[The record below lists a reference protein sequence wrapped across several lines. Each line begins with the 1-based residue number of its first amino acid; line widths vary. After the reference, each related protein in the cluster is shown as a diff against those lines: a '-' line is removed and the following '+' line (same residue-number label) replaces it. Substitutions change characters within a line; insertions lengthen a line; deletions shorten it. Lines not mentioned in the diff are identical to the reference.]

1 MLPALAI
8 FCRLTDYLQMYR
20 IKIIHIL
27 SILYFLESGNRTWH
41 IWVFCFTVSHKTAI
55 KVSSMSGFDWGRICF
70 QVDSHNYWQ
79 NSASHCLTQAVG
91 QRSASFLPHGNL
103 LLQSQQ
109 ESAEKMEITILCNL
123 ITKMT
128 TVRCCRIL
136 LVRSKLFKGRG
147 LHTATTTGKWDC
159 SGTSQWGCL
168 SPTPQL
174 ISSKGNT

>member
-1 MLPALAI
+1 MLPELAI
-8 FCRLTDYLQMYR
+8 FCHLTNYLQMYR
-20 IKIIHIL
+20 IKIIHTIL
-27 SILYFLESGNRTWH
+27 HFLESGNKTWH

-55 KVSSMSGFDWGRICF
+55 KVSSMSGLDCGRICF

-79 NSASHCLTQAVG
+79 NSTSHCLTQAVG

-109 ESAEKMEITILCNL
+109 ESAEKMEITILCYL
-123 ITKMT
+123 ITKIT

-136 LVRSKLFKGRG
+136 LVRSKLFRG
-147 LHTATTTGKWDC
+147 GDYTATTTRKWDC
-159 SGTSQWGCL
+159 LGTPQRFCL

-174 ISSKGNT
+174 ISSKGDT

>member
-8 FCRLTDYLQMYR
+8 FCHLTDYLQMYR
-20 IKIIHIL
+20 IKVIHAIL
-27 SILYFLESGNRTWH
+27 HFLESGNRTWH

-79 NSASHCLTQAVG
+79 NSASHCLRQAVG

-109 ESAEKMEITILCNL
+109 ETAEKMEITILCDL
-123 ITKMT
+123 IIKNDNCP
-128 TVRCCRIL
+128 VLPYSPGQKQVIQRERITHSYNYWEVGL
-136 LVRSKLFKGRG
+136 FGNILEGLPVPNSPASKQQR
-147 LHTATTTGKWDC
+147 
-159 SGTSQWGCL
+159 
-168 SPTPQL
+168 
-174 ISSKGNT
+174 